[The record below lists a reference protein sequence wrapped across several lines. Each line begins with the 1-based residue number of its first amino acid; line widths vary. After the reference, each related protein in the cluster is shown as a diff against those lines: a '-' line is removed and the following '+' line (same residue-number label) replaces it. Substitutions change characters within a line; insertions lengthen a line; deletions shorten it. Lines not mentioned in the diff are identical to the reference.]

1 MDKLSQEYGDR
12 AKIAKIDIDS
22 NKFVGTRFGLKS
34 IPAVIF
40 FQEGELKELNLIL
53 KADVQGSLEAVRES
67 VQKLSGDK
75 VKVKVVHGAVGGV
88 NESDVQLSIASKSL
102 IVGFGVRG
110 EPRAISEAEK
120 NGVEVRF
127 YRVI

>member
-40 FQEGELKELNLIL
+40 FQEGELKETLVGV
-53 KADVQGSLEAVRES
+53 KPYETFSETLEGY
-67 VQKLSGDK
+67 LS
-75 VKVKVVHGAVGGV
+75 
-88 NESDVQLSIASKSL
+88 
-102 IVGFGVRG
+102 
-110 EPRAISEAEK
+110 
-120 NGVEVRF
+120 
-127 YRVI
+127 